1 MLGILTGLISS
12 GISQF
17 IEVTKLYKVATFF
30 NGLRK
35 KNYRREVKRRVA
47 RCGEDL
53 SVNNHCIVTNTTYL
67 GNNVNFNGM
76 HIQGK
81 GEVRIGDNFHSGIEN
96 MIITDIHNYEGEA
109 IPYDETI
116 ISKDVIIE
124 DNVWLGNRVIILPGV
139 TIQEGAIVQ
148 AGSTVVKDVPS
159 CAIVGGH
166 PAKVFKYRDVQHY
179 NQLKAEGK
187 FH

>member
-1 MLGILTGLISS
+1 
-12 GISQF
+12 
-17 IEVTKLYKVATFF
+17 
-30 NGLRK
+30 
-35 KNYRREVKRRVA
+35 
-47 RCGEDL
+47 
-53 SVNNHCIVTNTTYL
+53 
-67 GNNVNFNGM
+67 
-76 HIQGK
+76 
-81 GEVRIGDNFHSGIEN
+81 

>member
-1 MLGILTGLISS
+1 MSILSFFHNLK
-12 GISQF
+12 
-17 IEVTKLYKVATFF
+17 VKHYTKNIQKTVRECGVNLRVNGPSIATS
-30 NGLRK
+30 N
-35 KNYRREVKRRVA
+35 
-47 RCGEDL
+47 
-53 SVNNHCIVTNTTYL
+53 TYL